1 MSAAP
6 NAAAAQRQAVQQAL
20 LAARGLALAVPQSGG
35 RGSDGGLRQ
44 RRHGNSQEFQE
55 YRDYR
60 QGDDLRHL
68 DWGVYGRS
76 DQLVVRRF
84 HHEVSP
90 HLDLLL
96 DGSQSMLGEQGL
108 KGWATASLGAFF
120 ARCADH
126 GGFHQRAWRVGERLE
141 PLTASS
147 KQKASLEDPSLKDS
161 APWESLTFGDARSPS
176 MALMG
181 RRHPWKARGVRLLI
195 SDLMWPEAPRRLLRG
210 VRSGAVAAAV
220 IQVLEQDE
228 VHPKARGFVRLEDA
242 ESGQHMDLLLDAA
255 SVAGY
260 EDALERQRRSWL
272 TACQGHGVL
281 WLRLVAEDVLDAWR
295 RAAAGQP
302 APILHLFQTLLQ
314 GRLLQAAPG
323 R

>member
-1 MSAAP
+1 MSAAE
-6 NAAAAQRQAVQQAL
+6 AQRRAVQQAL
-20 LAARGLALAVPQSGG
+20 LAARDLALAVPQSGG
-35 RGSDGGLRQ
+35 RGGDGGLRQ

-84 HHEVSP
+84 HQEVSP

-96 DGSQSMLGEQGL
+96 DGSRSMLGEQGL

-126 GGFHQRAWRVGERLE
+126 GGFHQRAWRVGERIE
-141 PLTASS
+141 PLGVTAR
-147 KQKASLEDPSLKDS
+147 DP
-161 APWESLTFGDARSPS
+161 AGWESLAFEDVHAPS
-176 MALMG
+176 RALME
-181 RRHPWKARGVRLLI
+181 RRQPWKARGVRLLI
-195 SDLMWPEAPRRLLRG
+195 SDLMWPEAPRSVLRG

-220 IQVLEQDE
+220 VQVLEADE

-242 ESGQHMDLLLDAA
+242 ESGERLDLLLDEAA
-255 SVAGY
+255 VADY
-260 EDALERQRRSWL
+260 EDALERHRRSWL
-272 TACQGHGVL
+272 KACRGHGVV
-281 WLRLVAEDVLDAWR
+281 WLRLVAEDVLEAWR
-295 RAAAGQP
+295 LAATGQS
-302 APILHLFQTLLQ
+302 APILDLFRALMQS
-314 GRLLQAAPG
+314 RLLQAV
-323 R
+323 RRS